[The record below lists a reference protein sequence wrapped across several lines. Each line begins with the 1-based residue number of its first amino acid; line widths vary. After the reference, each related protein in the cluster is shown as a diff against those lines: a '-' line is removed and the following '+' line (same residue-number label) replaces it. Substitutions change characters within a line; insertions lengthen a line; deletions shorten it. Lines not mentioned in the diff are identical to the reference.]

1 LNINERKTSALGV
14 ARKRVLGV
22 KVLLRARG
30 LPSKGEA
37 RALHH
42 QPAPALT
49 LTMPCLLLLTAQ
61 QVAKRL
67 NTIENPKLTKLKN
80 K

>member
-1 LNINERKTSALGV
+1 MSILFLLGKILPVIISSHERKTAALGV
-14 ARKRVLGV
+14 PRKRVLGV

-42 QPAPALT
+42 QPAPSVDLGGDCA
-49 LTMPCLLLLTAQ
+49 
-61 QVAKRL
+61 R
-67 NTIENPKLTKLKN
+67 
-80 K
+80 